1 MLLLVLLSIGLM
13 WGAIYRLINIGSST
27 IFVDGRAM
35 AIVGTIALFTNGILI
50 YVLGEEGHMHMPGD
64 SHKHFG
70 YECVAC
76 EPNIEET
83 EPMICTST
91 PHKFKFAPMEIESKV
106 EKKAKELQ
114 KKNVN
119 LRAAYLH
126 VLGDL
131 MLNVAVLIAGIVI
144 WFKPE
149 WHIIDPILTLIFS
162 VWVLSLTIVVLRSS
176 TSVLLEAIPPDINW
190 KEVYDDICAV
200 PNVTHVHD
208 LHIWSISHGKAA
220 LTVHCFSD
228 DRYALRNIN
237 AVCTDHGIYHSTIQ
251 VQQGGNSKNPVCPTC
266 DPSQFSCYE
275 HVLATAASQETINE
289 VV

>member
-1 MLLLVLLSIGLM
+1 
-13 WGAIYRLINIGSST
+13 
-27 IFVDGRAM
+27 
-35 AIVGTIALFTNGILI
+35 
-50 YVLGEEGHMHMPGD
+50 MHMPGD

-76 EPNIEET
+76 EANEEET
-83 EPMICTST
+83 DAMICTST
-91 PHKFKFAPMEIESKV
+91 PHKFKFAPMEIETKV

-162 VWVLSLTIVVLRSS
+162 VWVLSLTIVVMRSS

-190 KEVYDDICAV
+190 QEVYDDICAV

-220 LTVHCFSD
+220 LSVHCFSD

-237 AVCTDHGIYHSTIQ
+237 AVCTDHGIYHSTM
-251 VQQGGNSKNPVCPTC
+251 G
-266 DPSQFSCYE
+266 
-275 HVLATAASQETINE
+275 VLWRQT
-289 VV
+289 V

>member
-1 MLLLVLLSIGLM
+1 
-13 WGAIYRLINIGSST
+13 
-27 IFVDGRAM
+27 
-35 AIVGTIALFTNGILI
+35 
-50 YVLGEEGHMHMPGD
+50 
-64 SHKHFG
+64 
-70 YECVAC
+70 
-76 EPNIEET
+76 
-83 EPMICTST
+83 
-91 PHKFKFAPMEIESKV
+91 
-106 EKKAKELQ
+106 
-114 KKNVN
+114 
-119 LRAAYLH
+119 
-126 VLGDL
+126 

-190 KEVYDDICAV
+190 QEVYDDICAV

-220 LTVHCFSD
+220 LSVHCFSD